1 MTATEQD
8 PREQAN
14 RGRWLRRFA
23 AGVAALVVATALVIV
38 GGFAWFVAQVP
49 AEEIALDRNADGIVV
64 LTGGASRVADAM
76 ELLAAGRG
84 TRLLIS
90 GVHRTTTAV
99 EIARQVP
106 GYEKLVACCVDLDY
120 SAVNT
125 VGNALGTRRWV
136 RERGF
141 RSLIVVTSSY
151 HMPRSMVELGQQM
164 PDIVLVPFPVVT
176 DRLRSEPWWTSAPTA
191 KLIFSE
197 YAKYVFAL
205 LRVRIEP
212 LAAVDVSAIR
222 AAPKNSKS

>member
-1 MTATEQD
+1 MTATERE
-8 PREQAN
+8 PRDSAE
-14 RGRWLRRFA
+14 RGRWLRRFVGA
-23 AGVAALVVATALVIV
+23 VATLAVV
-38 GGFAWFVAQVP
+38 GAVVLGCGFVWFVRHVP
-49 AEEIALDRNADGIVV
+49 AEEITLDRNADGIVV

-90 GVHRTTTAV
+90 GVHRTTTAA
-99 EIARQVP
+99 EIAKQLP
-106 GYEKLVACCVDLDY
+106 GYEKLVACCVDLDR

-125 VGNALGTRRWV
+125 VGNAVETRRWV

-141 RSLIVVTSSY
+141 HSLIVVTSSY
-151 HMPRSMVELGQQM
+151 HMPRTLVELGQQM

-176 DRLRSEPWWTSAPTA
+176 DRLRNEPWWTSAPTA

-205 LRVRIEP
+205 LRMHIEP
-212 LAAVDVSAIR
+212 RSTEADVSAIR
-222 AAPKNSKS
+222 GNAKS

>member
-1 MTATEQD
+1 MTATERD
-8 PREQAN
+8 PRAE
-14 RGRWLRRFA
+14 RGRWLRPLARAF
-23 AGVAALVVATALVIV
+23 AALVVTAVVLLG
-38 GGFAWFVAQVP
+38 GGFVWFVWHVP
-49 AEEIALDRNADGIVV
+49 AEEVALDRDADGIVV

-84 TRLLIS
+84 KRLLIS
-90 GVHRTTTAV
+90 GVHKATTPV
-99 EIARQVP
+99 EIARKLP

-125 VGNALGTRRWV
+125 VGNAVETRRWV

-141 RSLIVVTSSY
+141 HSLIVVTSSY

-176 DRLRSEPWWTSAPTA
+176 DRLRSEPWWMSAPTA

-205 LRVRIEP
+205 LRMRIEP
-212 LAAVDVSAIR
+212 LSGPIDVSAVR
-222 AAPKNSKS
+222 GNAKS

>member
-1 MTATEQD
+1 MTATERE
-8 PREQAN
+8 PRAE
-14 RGRWLRRFA
+14 RGRWLRPLGRA
-23 AGVAALVVATALVIV
+23 LACLSVAAVVLLG
-38 GGFAWFVAQVP
+38 GGFIWFVGHVP
-49 AEEIALDRNADGIVV
+49 REEVALDRDADGIVV

-84 TRLLIS
+84 KRLLIS
-90 GVHRTTTAV
+90 GAHRTTTPT

-120 SAVNT
+120 AVNT
-125 VGNALGTRRWV
+125 VENASGTRRWV

-141 RSLIVVTSSY
+141 HSLIVVTSSY

-176 DRLRSEPWWTSAPTA
+176 DRLRTERWWMSAPTA

-205 LRVRIEP
+205 LRMRIEP
-212 LAAVDVSAIR
+212 LSGPIDVSAVR
-222 AAPKNSKS
+222 GNAKS